1 MKSKNRIVLAGL
13 RSNLRMV
20 VEELFLQ
27 KSV

>member
-13 RSNLRMV
+13 RSNPKMV